1 MSQQTVTINGIVYDA
16 QTGLPLR
23 KAPAATAAAPAPTPT
38 VAQPRA
44 QHSQHSQHIHKAT
57 QKSAT
62 LNRAFVKKHVP
73 APKTQAIQP
82 RRVVQAPAAA
92 ATTSPAVTRFAPHPT
107 GAKPTPRMM
116 DIGPMSHPM
125 AVKAHQKMQSGAAT
139 SKKAPVSA
147 APAHTAVSAPVAHA
161 PKPSH
166 VIKNEAIA
174 EALDKAPHHNAKAKA
189 FKPAQKR
196 GRLAS
201 ITSASLALIMLAGY
215 FTYLNMPNLSVRVAA
230 AQAGFDATYPGY
242 RPDGYRVNKVAYTEG
257 QVGIQYVA
265 NGGSQGFTVKQE
277 KSGWD
282 SSALL
287 ANYVEPTSHG
297 GYIPHSEKGITVYV
311 FDNNAAW
318 VNDGI
323 RYTIQ
328 GDAPLSSEQI
338 LDIAT
343 SM

>member
-1 MSQQTVTINGIVYDA
+1 MSQQTVTINGIIYDA

-23 KAPAATAAAPAPTPT
+23 KAPAATTAAAPAPTPT
-38 VAQPRA
+38 VTQPRA
-44 QHSQHSQHIHKAT
+44 RHSQHIHQAT

-62 LNRAFVKKHVP
+62 LNRAVVKKHVP
-73 APKTQAIQP
+73 TPQKQAIQP
-82 RRVVQAPAAA
+82 RRTVQAPTVAV
-92 ATTSPAVTRFAPHPT
+92 TTSHTVTRFAPHPT

-116 DIGPMSHPM
+116 DIGPVSHPM
-125 AVKAHQKMQSGAAT
+125 AVKAQQKMRP
-139 SKKAPVSA
+139 APVTPKHTPVAHATQPVATA
-147 APAHTAVSAPVAHA
+147 APITHA
-161 PKPSH
+161 PKPSQ

-174 EALDKAPHHNAKAKA
+174 EALDKAPHHNAPAKSV
-189 FKPAQKR
+189 KPSRKR

-242 RPDGYRVNKVAYTEG
+242 RPDGYRVNKVAYAEG

-297 GYIPHSEKGITVYV
+297 GYIPHSEQGITVYV
-311 FDNNAAW
+311 FNNNAAW

>member
-1 MSQQTVTINGIVYDA
+1 MSQQTVTINGIIYDA

-23 KAPAATAAAPAPTPT
+23 KAPEAVVRSTT
-38 VAQPRA
+38 PRA
-44 QHSQHSQHIHKAT
+44 HHSQNMHKVT

-62 LNRAFVKKHVP
+62 LNRAFVKKAAP
-73 APKTQAIQP
+73 AVHKIVQKP
-82 RRVVQAPAAA
+82 VVQPQPAAQK
-92 ATTSPAVTRFAPHPT
+92 SPAITRFAPHPA
-107 GAKPTPRMM
+107 GAKSTIRHM
-116 DIGPMSHPM
+116 DIAPKAHPM
-125 AVKAHQKMQSGAAT
+125 AVKAQQKIA
-139 SKKAPVSA
+139 A
-147 APAHTAVSAPVAHA
+147 APKPVTATTHA
-161 PKPSH
+161 PKPSQ

-174 EALDKAPHHNAKAKA
+174 EALDKAPHHNAKAKTT
-189 FKPAQKR
+189 KQPRKKS
-196 GRLAS
+196 RLFSVA
-201 ITSASLALIMLAGY
+201 SASLALIMLAGY

-230 AQAGFDATYPGY
+230 AQAGFSATYPGY
-242 RPDGYRVNKVAYTEG
+242 RPDGYRINKVAYAEG

-265 NGGSQGFTVKQE
+265 NGGTQGFTVKQE

-297 GYIPHSEKGITVYV
+297 GYVPHSEQGITVYV

>member
-1 MSQQTVTINGIVYDA
+1 MSQQTVTINGIIYDA

-23 KAPAATAAAPAPTPT
+23 KAPAEEAVRPTASKVT
-38 VAQPRA
+38 
-44 QHSQHSQHIHKAT
+44 HSQTMHRAT

-62 LNRAFVKKHVP
+62 LNRAFVKKV
-73 APKTQAIQP
+73 
-82 RRVVQAPAAA
+82 AAA
-92 ATTSPAVTRFAPHPT
+92 ADKTTTPVVHATKPSITVQKSPAITRFAPHPA
-107 GAKPTPRMM
+107 GAKPVVRHM
-116 DIGPMSHPM
+116 DIGPKSHPI
-125 AVKAHQKMQSGAAT
+125 AAKAHQKIQAAPQPVTAAT
-139 SKKAPVSA
+139 
-147 APAHTAVSAPVAHA
+147 HA
-161 PKPSH
+161 LKPSQ

-174 EALDKAPHHNAKAKA
+174 EAMAKTPKHNAKAKTV
-189 FKPAQKR
+189 KQPRKHSR
-196 GRLAS
+196 TLS
-201 ITSASLALIMLAGY
+201 LMSASLAMIMLAGY

-242 RPDGYRVNKVAYTEG
+242 HPDGYRINKVAYTDG

-265 NGGSQGFTVKQE
+265 NGSEQNFTIKQE

-287 ANYVEPTSHG
+287 ANYVEPTSKG
-297 GYIPHSEKGITVYV
+297 GYIPHSEQGITVYV

-323 RYTIQ
+323 RYTIN
-328 GDAPLSSEQI
+328 GNAPLSSEQI
-338 LDIAT
+338 LDLAT

>member
-1 MSQQTVTINGIVYDA
+1 MSQQTVTINGIIYDA

-23 KAPAATAAAPAPTPT
+23 KAPAVVAPTPVIT
-38 VAQPRA
+38 QPRA
-44 QHSQHSQHIHKAT
+44 HHSQQMHKAT

-62 LNRAFVKKHVP
+62 LNRAVVKKMTP
-73 APKTQAIQP
+73 AAQTHAIHP
-82 RRVVQAPAAA
+82 RQTVQAQPAA
-92 ATTSPAVTRFAPHPT
+92 TNPAVTRFAPHPS
-107 GAKPTPRMM
+107 GAKPAPRMM
-116 DIGPMSHPM
+116 DISPKTHPL
-125 AVKAHQKMQSGAAT
+125 ALKAQQKMQPVT
-139 SKKAPVSA
+139 PKTAPVAHTATQS
-147 APAHTAVSAPVAHA
+147 APAHVAHA
-161 PKPSH
+161 PKPSQ

-174 EALDKAPHHNAKAKA
+174 DALDKAPQHNAKAKQV
-189 FKPAQKR
+189 KQSRKR

-201 ITSASLALIMLAGY
+201 ITSASLALMMLAGY

-242 RPDGYRVNKVAYTEG
+242 HPDGYRVNKVAYTEG

-297 GYIPHSEKGITVYV
+297 GYIPHSEQGITVYV
-311 FDNNAAW
+311 FNNNAAW

>member
-1 MSQQTVTINGIVYDA
+1 MSQQTVTINGIIYDA

-23 KAPAATAAAPAPTPT
+23 SAPQATTTPTAARAP
-38 VAQPRA
+38 
-44 QHSQHSQHIHKAT
+44 QHSQHVHQST

-62 LNRAFVKKHVP
+62 LNRAIVKKA
-73 APKTQAIQP
+73 APVVHKAAEKARPVIQK
-82 RRVVQAPAAA
+82 
-92 ATTSPAVTRFAPHPT
+92 SPAITRFAPHPA
-107 GAKPTPRMM
+107 GAKPVKRSM
-116 DIGPMSHPM
+116 DIGPTSHPM
-125 AVKAHQKMQSGAAT
+125 VAKVQHKMQAAT
-139 SKKAPVSA
+139 ALASSPVQ
-147 APAHTAVSAPVAHA
+147 HTAPHAH
-161 PKPSH
+161 KPSQ

-174 EALDKAPHHNAKAKA
+174 HALDKAPKHNAKAKQVKQPR
-189 FKPAQKR
+189 KPSR
-196 GRLAS
+196 MLSLA
-201 ITSASLALIMLAGY
+201 SASLALIMLAGY

-230 AQAGFDATYPGY
+230 AQAGFNATYPGY
-242 RPDGYRVNKVAYTEG
+242 QPDGYRIKKVAYAEG
-257 QVGIQYVA
+257 QVGIQYAA
-265 NGGSQGFTVKQE
+265 NGGPQGFTVKQE

-297 GYIPHSEKGITVYV
+297 GYIPHSEQGITVYV

-318 VNDGI
+318 VNGGI

>member
-1 MSQQTVTINGIVYDA
+1 MSQPTVTINGIIYDA

-23 KAPAATAAAPAPTPT
+23 KAPQTPAAPA
-38 VAQPRA
+38 APRA
-44 QHSQHSQHIHKAT
+44 QHSQHVHQST

-62 LNRAFVKKHVP
+62 LNRAVVKKA
-73 APKTQAIQP
+73 AP
-82 RRVVQAPAAA
+82 VVQKIVEKPRPIIQK
-92 ATTSPAVTRFAPHPT
+92 SPAITRFAPHPA
-107 GAKPTPRMM
+107 GAKPMKRSM
-116 DIGPMSHPM
+116 DIGPVSHPM
-125 AVKAHQKMQSGAAT
+125 VAKAQHKMQPAAKPST
-139 SKKAPVSA
+139 P
-147 APAHTAVSAPVAHA
+147 AVSHAH
-161 PKPSH
+161 KPSQ
-166 VIKNEAIA
+166 VIKNEAITS
-174 EALDKAPHHNAKAKA
+174 ALHAAPQHNAKAKQV
-189 FKPAQKR
+189 KQPRKQSR
-196 GRLAS
+196 MLSLA
-201 ITSASLALIMLAGY
+201 SASLALIMLAGY

-230 AQAGFDATYPGY
+230 AQAGFNATYPGY
-242 RPDGYRVNKVAYTEG
+242 QPDGYRIKKVAFAEG
-257 QVGIQYVA
+257 QVGIQYSA
-265 NGGSQGFTVKQE
+265 NGGTQGFTVKQE

-287 ANYVEPTSHG
+287 ANYVEPTSKG
-297 GYIPHSEKGITVYV
+297 GYIPHGEQGITVYV

>member
-1 MSQQTVTINGIVYDA
+1 MSQQTVTINGIIYDA

-23 KAPAATAAAPAPTPT
+23 KAPAAAPATP
-38 VAQPRA
+38 QIHRA
-44 QHSQHSQHIHKAT
+44 HHSQNIHKVT

-62 LNRAFVKKHVP
+62 LNRAFVKKTSTATANKVM
-73 APKTQAIQP
+73 PKP
-82 RRVVQAPAAA
+82 APAAKPRMDIQK
-92 ATTSPAVTRFAPHPT
+92 SPAVTRFAPHPA
-107 GAKPTPRMM
+107 GAKQPTRHM
-116 DIGPMSHPM
+116 DIGPKSHPIAAKAQEKIQQHTPAPATPH
-125 AVKAHQKMQSGAAT
+125 AVKASQ
-139 SKKAPVSA
+139 
-147 APAHTAVSAPVAHA
+147 
-161 PKPSH
+161 

-174 EALDKAPHHNAKAKA
+174 EAMEKAPKHTAKTKSAKQPRKHSRT
-189 FKPAQKR
+189 FS
-196 GRLAS
+196 LM
-201 ITSASLALIMLAGY
+201 SASLALIMLAGY

-242 RPDGYRVNKVAYTEG
+242 HPDGYRINKVSYTEG

-265 NGGSQGFTVKQE
+265 NGSDQGFTVKQE

-287 ANYVEPTSHG
+287 ANYVEPTSKG
-297 GYIPHSEKGITVYV
+297 GYIPHSEQGITVYI

-323 RYTIQ
+323 RYTID
-328 GDAPLSSEQI
+328 GNAPLSSEQI

>member
-1 MSQQTVTINGIVYDA
+1 MSQHTVTINGIIYDA

-23 KAPAATAAAPAPTPT
+23 KAPVVAAAATPAPTAKP
-38 VAQPRA
+38 VA
-44 QHSQHSQHIHKAT
+44 QHSKNIHQAT

-62 LNRAFVKKHVP
+62 LNRAVVKKTTPV
-73 APKTQAIQP
+73 TQAGAPRPRPVIQK
-82 RRVVQAPAAA
+82 
-92 ATTSPAVTRFAPHPT
+92 SPAITRFAPHPT
-107 GAKPTPRMM
+107 GAKPAVRSM
-116 DIGPMSHPM
+116 DIGPKPHPM
-125 AVKAHQKMQSGAAT
+125 VAKVQQKVQAVPQPT
-139 SKKAPVSA
+139 APV
-147 APAHTAVSAPVAHA
+147 AHHVATTKTPTSQHHVAHA
-161 PKPSH
+161 PKPSQ
-166 VIKNEAIA
+166 VIKNEAISA
-174 EALDKAPHHNAKAKA
+174 ALDKAPHHNAKAKQV
-189 FKPAQKR
+189 KQPRKQSR
-196 GRLAS
+196 MLS
-201 ITSASLALIMLAGY
+201 ITSASLAIIMLAGY

-230 AQAGFDATYPGY
+230 AQAGFSATYPGY
-242 RPDGYRVNKVAYTEG
+242 RPDGYSIKKVAYTDG

-265 NGGSQGFTVKQE
+265 NGGPQAFTVKQE

-287 ANYVEPTSHG
+287 ANYVEPTSKG
-297 GYIPHSEKGITVYV
+297 GYVPHSEQGITVYI

>member
-1 MSQQTVTINGIVYDA
+1 MSQQTVTINGIIYDA

-23 KAPAATAAAPAPTPT
+23 KAPVAAAAVKSPAH
-38 VAQPRA
+38 
-44 QHSQHSQHIHKAT
+44 HSKQIHQST

-62 LNRAFVKKHVP
+62 LNRAVVKKATP
-73 APKTQAIQP
+73 IITQKPLLRSAVNRPTTIQKS
-82 RRVVQAPAAA
+82 Q
-92 ATTSPAVTRFAPHPT
+92 AVTRFAPHPT
-107 GAKPTPRMM
+107 GAKPAVRSM
-116 DIGPMSHPM
+116 DIGPVNHPM
-125 AVKAHQKMQSGAAT
+125 AAKLQH
-139 SKKAPVSA
+139 KAPVASKPTV
-147 APAHTAVSAPVAHA
+147 APVHHTAKAVAHA
-161 PKPSH
+161 PKPSQ
-166 VIKNEAIA
+166 VIKNEAIT
-174 EALDKAPHHNAKAKA
+174 EALDKAPHHNAPAHS
-189 FKPAQKR
+189 KPVKQPRKTS
-196 GRLAS
+196 RLLSVA
-201 ITSASLALIMLAGY
+201 SASLALIMLAGY

-230 AQAGFDATYPGY
+230 AQAGFNATYPGY
-242 RPDGYRVNKVAYTEG
+242 QPDGYRIKKVAYTEG

-265 NGGSQGFTVKQE
+265 NGGTQAFTVKQE

-297 GYIPHSEKGITVYV
+297 GYIPHSEQGITVYV

>member
-1 MSQQTVTINGIVYDA
+1 MSQQTVTINGIIYDA

-23 KAPAATAAAPAPTPT
+23 KAPEVVTASTTPN
-38 VAQPRA
+38 A
-44 QHSQHSQHIHKAT
+44 QHSNHVHQST

-62 LNRAFVKKHVP
+62 LNRAVVKKA
-73 APKTQAIQP
+73 APV
-82 RRVVQAPAAA
+82 VVQKPQMQSAHPRPMVQK
-92 ATTSPAVTRFAPHPT
+92 SPSITRFAPHPA
-107 GAKPTPRMM
+107 GAKPVMRSM
-116 DIGPMSHPM
+116 DIGPVSHPM
-125 AVKAHQKMQSGAAT
+125 AAKLQHKMQPA
-139 SKKAPVSA
+139 SKPTTTPNHSA
-147 APAHTAVSAPVAHA
+147 ITHA
-161 PKPSH
+161 LKPSQI
-166 VIKNEAIA
+166 IKNEAIT
-174 EALDKAPHHNAKAKA
+174 EALSKAPQHNARAKPV
-189 FKPAQKR
+189 KQPRKQSR
-196 GRLAS
+196 MLSLA
-201 ITSASLALIMLAGY
+201 SASLALVMLAGY

-230 AQAGFDATYPGY
+230 AQAGFSATYPGY
-242 RPDGYRVNKVAYTEG
+242 HPDGYRIKKVAYAEG

-265 NGGSQGFTVKQE
+265 NGGTQAFTVKQE

-297 GYIPHSEKGITVYV
+297 GYIPHSEQGITVYV

>member
-16 QTGLPLR
+16 QTGLPLH
-23 KAPAATAAAPAPTPT
+23 KAPVTPT
-38 VAQPRA
+38 VRRTH
-44 QHSQHSQHIHKAT
+44 HSQNIHKAT

-62 LNRAFVKKHVP
+62 LNRAFVKKTSTATAHKIVTKP
-73 APKTQAIQP
+73 AQASKLHMDIQK
-82 RRVVQAPAAA
+82 
-92 ATTSPAVTRFAPHPT
+92 SPTISRFAPHPT
-107 GAKPTPRMM
+107 GAKQPSRHM
-116 DIGPMSHPM
+116 DIAPKPHPIATKAHAKIQQHTTKAAPAVTH
-125 AVKAHQKMQSGAAT
+125 AVKASQ
-139 SKKAPVSA
+139 
-147 APAHTAVSAPVAHA
+147 
-161 PKPSH
+161 

-174 EALDKAPHHNAKAKA
+174 EAMGKAPKHTAKTKQVKQPRKHSRT
-189 FKPAQKR
+189 FS
-196 GRLAS
+196 LM
-201 ITSASLALIMLAGY
+201 SASLALIMLAGY

-242 RPDGYRVNKVAYTEG
+242 HPDGYRINKVAYTDG
-257 QVGIQYVA
+257 KVGIQYLA
-265 NGGSQGFTVKQE
+265 NGSDQGFTVKQE

-287 ANYVEPTSHG
+287 ANYVEPTSNG
-297 GYIPHSEKGITVYV
+297 GYIPHSEQGITVYI

-323 RYTIQ
+323 RYTID
-328 GDAPLSSEQI
+328 GNAPLSSEQI

>member
-1 MSQQTVTINGIVYDA
+1 MSQHTVTINGVIYDA
-16 QTGLPLR
+16 LTGLPLR
-23 KAPAATAAAPAPTPT
+23 KVPAVAEHFTTPH
-38 VAQPRA
+38 A
-44 QHSQHSQHIHKAT
+44 QHSQNIHRTT

-62 LNRAFVKKHVP
+62 LNRAVVKKI
-73 APKTQAIQP
+73 APKVTPITHKQ
-82 RRVVQAPAAA
+82 VVRPPVQK
-92 ATTSPAVTRFAPHPT
+92 SPAITRFAPHPT
-107 GAKPTPRMM
+107 GFKKPVRHM
-116 DIGPMSHPM
+116 DIAPMSHPM
-125 AVKAHQKMQSGAAT
+125 VARAQQKTQLT
-139 SKKAPVSA
+139 PKAPV
-147 APAHTAVSAPVAHA
+147 APVVAHA
-161 PKPSH
+161 PKPSQ

-174 EALDKAPHHNAKAKA
+174 EALDKAPQHNAKTKLV
-189 FKPAQKR
+189 KQPRKQS
-196 GRLAS
+196 RLLS

-230 AQAGFDATYPGY
+230 AQAGFNATYPAY
-242 RPDGYRVNKVAYTEG
+242 RPDGYKVNKVAYSDG
-257 QVGIQYVA
+257 QVGIQYTA
-265 NGGSQGFTVKQE
+265 NGSSQGFTVKQE

-297 GYIPHSEKGITVYV
+297 GYIPHSEQGITVYV

-318 VNDGI
+318 VNDGV
-323 RYTIQ
+323 RYTIE

>member
-1 MSQQTVTINGIVYDA
+1 MSQHTVTINGVIYDA
-16 QTGLPLR
+16 QTGLPVR
-23 KAPAATAAAPAPTPT
+23 KAVAATAAPTPT
-38 VAQPRA
+38 AKPVA
-44 QHSQHSQHIHKAT
+44 QHSKNIHQAT

-62 LNRAFVKKHVP
+62 LNRAVVKKA
-73 APKTQAIQP
+73 APVAHTAAPRPRPVIQK
-82 RRVVQAPAAA
+82 
-92 ATTSPAVTRFAPHPT
+92 SPAITRFAPHPT
-107 GAKPTPRMM
+107 GAKPAVRSM
-116 DIGPMSHPM
+116 DIGPKPHPIVAKAQQKAQLTPHPT
-125 AVKAHQKMQSGAAT
+125 AVAVQHT
-139 SKKAPVSA
+139 
-147 APAHTAVSAPVAHA
+147 APAHAPVQHHVAHA
-161 PKPSH
+161 PKPSQ
-166 VIKNEAIA
+166 VIKNEAIT
-174 EALDKAPHHNAKAKA
+174 EALDKAPQHNAKAKQV
-189 FKPAQKR
+189 KQPRKQS
-196 GRLAS
+196 RLLS
-201 ITSASLALIMLAGY
+201 ISSASLAIIMLAGY

-230 AQAGFDATYPGY
+230 AQAGFSATYPGY
-242 RPDGYRVNKVAYTEG
+242 HPDGYSIKKVAYTEG

-265 NGGSQGFTVKQE
+265 NGGPQAFTVKQE

-287 ANYVEPTSHG
+287 ANYVEPTSKG
-297 GYIPHSEKGITVYV
+297 GYVPHSEQGITVYI

>member
-1 MSQQTVTINGIVYDA
+1 MSHQTVTINGIIYDA

-23 KAPAATAAAPAPTPT
+23 KAPVEEAANPTPQKAT
-38 VAQPRA
+38 
-44 QHSQHSQHIHKAT
+44 HSQTMHHAT

-62 LNRAFVKKHVP
+62 LNRAFVKKV
-73 APKTQAIQP
+73 
-82 RRVVQAPAAA
+82 AA
-92 ATTSPAVTRFAPHPT
+92 ATEKTTAHAVHSTKPPVTVQKSPAITRFAPHPA
-107 GAKPTPRMM
+107 GAKTTVRHM
-116 DIGPMSHPM
+116 DIGPKSHPI
-125 AVKAHQKMQSGAAT
+125 AAKAHQKIQAAPRPVTAAT
-139 SKKAPVSA
+139 
-147 APAHTAVSAPVAHA
+147 HA
-161 PKPSH
+161 LKPSQ

-174 EALDKAPHHNAKAKA
+174 EAMEKAPKHNAKAKA
-189 FKPAQKR
+189 VKQPRKHSR
-196 GRLAS
+196 TLS
-201 ITSASLALIMLAGY
+201 LMSASLAMIMLAGY

-242 RPDGYRVNKVAYTEG
+242 QPDGYRINKVAYADG

-265 NGGSQGFTVKQE
+265 NGSEQNFTVKQE

-287 ANYVEPTSHG
+287 ANYVEPTSKG
-297 GYIPHSEKGITVYV
+297 GYIPHSEQGITVYV

-323 RYTIQ
+323 RYTIN
-328 GDAPLSSEQI
+328 GNAPLSSEQI
-338 LDIAT
+338 LDLAT